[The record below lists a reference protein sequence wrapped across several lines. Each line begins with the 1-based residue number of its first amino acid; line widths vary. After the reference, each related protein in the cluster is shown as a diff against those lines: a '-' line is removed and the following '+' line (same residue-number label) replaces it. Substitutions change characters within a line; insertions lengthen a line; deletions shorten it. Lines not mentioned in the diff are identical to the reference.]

1 MFERILLLYIA
12 RANQKHPEAAVSY
25 SKSQQIKAQ
34 LLQKQQEQELQNTNQ
49 NQQIQ
54 LLLQR
59 HAQKQQCL
67 RGARLISGS
76 ASCPISNDPLMR
88 QNGATSNAM
97 ATKTYEDRL
106 KLSLQKDALDDAS
119 IKQKVA
125 DDVGHLLNPNHALLL
140 KAATAIGK
148 QAT

>member
-1 MFERILLLYIA
+1 MSLRSQSSKVVDDCEIVPKKEMFERILLLYIA

-54 LLLQR
+54 LLLQK

-88 QNGATSNAM
+88 QNGGNF
-97 ATKTYEDRL
+97 
-106 KLSLQKDALDDAS
+106 
-119 IKQKVA
+119 
-125 DDVGHLLNPNHALLL
+125 
-140 KAATAIGK
+140 
-148 QAT
+148 